1 MGGVMTIAEQ
11 QEVLDKCI
19 EQYLNFFNELA
30 SMPERFGELYG
41 KETRWRNIMLSC
53 KNNLDE
59 RYDQARFELAYIADQ
74 RDELGKRE
82 RYLHHAMVL
91 LDGAITRIS
100 ADLEDARAKLVDK
113 EEAVFADD
121 ELLAVIE
128 RALSHEAAR

>member
-1 MGGVMTIAEQ
+1 MTINEQ

-19 EQYLNFFNELA
+19 ERYLNFRNELA
-30 SMPERFGELYG
+30 SMPEKFGELYG
-41 KETRWRNIMLSC
+41 KETKWRNIMLSC